1 LASLRADTPTGG
13 FADQAWHFT
22 TSAREVYM
30 RTDNGEAHVRRIA
43 PSANEQVER
52 IEIEAWRHATI
63 PPPAEAPFN
72 PDDALF

>member
-1 LASLRADTPTGG
+1 
-13 FADQAWHFT
+13 
-22 TSAREVYM
+22 M